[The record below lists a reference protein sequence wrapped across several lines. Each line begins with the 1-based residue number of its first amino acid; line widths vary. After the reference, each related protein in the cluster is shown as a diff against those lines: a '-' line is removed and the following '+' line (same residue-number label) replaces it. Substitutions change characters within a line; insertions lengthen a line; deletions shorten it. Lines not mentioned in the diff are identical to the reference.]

1 MGIWLF
7 FFALVVL
14 IAVDQPWRE
23 DHTYKAIPYTMI
35 AYIIGALTSMS
46 AGVVGMYIATSANV
60 KVTYLCNFDQDKAFK
75 VAYAGG

>member
-7 FFALVVL
+7 FFAIVVL

-23 DHTYKAIPYTMI
+23 DHTYKPIPYTMI
-35 AYIIGALTSMS
+35 AYIIGAGTSMS
-46 AGVVGMYIATSANV
+46 AGIVGMMIATSANV